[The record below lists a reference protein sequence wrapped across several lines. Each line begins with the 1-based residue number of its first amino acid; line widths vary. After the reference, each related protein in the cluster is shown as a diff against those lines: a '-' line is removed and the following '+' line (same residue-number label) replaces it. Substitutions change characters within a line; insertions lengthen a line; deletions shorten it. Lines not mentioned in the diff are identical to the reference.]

1 MKRYFLVRVLI
12 LFVGITACSPVEQIQ
27 EEHSFGKTLG
37 QSTTTVEANAD
48 AEAKTDAEE
57 LSPDEDVELSLPEIS
72 PTVTISTQDTTLR
85 LPVAIGVPVVDPPLA
100 SAGDQDTA
108 PEQEKEPALEQHV
121 EPLPTMPI
129 ITETHQGFTYR
140 PGQVVAVLAEGFEE
154 GDTLAVTLVHEDQ
167 GQIDT
172 HFVSPVSPRGNIPIY
187 LPVEIDE
194 ADIYPDGKYTFRV
207 SGSDGTRKTY
217 TFSLDFLNPADM
229 NMAPF
234 KGCGV
239 YPKPVLNSIVFVWC
253 TGHNPSAAP
262 LDMRGVVNGEKLFT
276 DFVDT
281 IYSDGV
287 ALYVLDIFDDDPAG
301 EWTLEIGQDELTFD
315 VQGETHE

>member
-1 MKRYFLVRVLI
+1 MKRYFLIRVRVLI

-27 EEHSFGKTLG
+27 EEHSLGKTLG
-37 QSTTTVEANAD
+37 QSTTTVDANAD

-57 LSPDEDVELSLPEIS
+57 LSPNEEIDLSLPEIS
-72 PTVTISTQDTTLR
+72 PTVIISTQDTTLR
-85 LPVAIGVPVVDPPLA
+85 LPV
-100 SAGDQDTA
+100 GDQDTA
-108 PEQEKEPALEQHV
+108 LEQEKEPTLEQHV

-187 LPVEIDE
+187 LPVEIEE
-194 ADIYPDGKYTFRV
+194 AAIYPDGKYTFRV

-239 YPKPVLNSIVFVWC
+239 YPEPVLDSIVFVWC
-253 TGHNPSAAP
+253 TGHMPSAAP
-262 LDMRGVVNGEKLFT
+262 LDIRGVVDGEELFS
-276 DFVDT
+276 DIVDT

-287 ALYVLDIFDDDPAG
+287 TLYVLDIFDDDPAG
-301 EWTLEIGQDELTFD
+301 EWTLTIGQDELTFD
-315 VQGETHE
+315 VPGETHE